1 MKRHLILLALLGGA
15 MGASY
20 AAQTPVA
27 TQNGAAMSTICR
39 SVEADTWPDWLQYW
53 IDNGGPMP
61 AQLVADVIHEAADWG
76 LQTLHLTESEMLAR
90 YATGEIKI
98 EFDPNALPI
107 LSFRVS
113 AGGGD
118 GIAVILDNF

>member
-1 MKRHLILLALLGGA
+1 MKRHLIMLALLGGA

-20 AAQTPVA
+20 AAPSPMA
-27 TQNGAAMSTICR
+27 TQNSAAISTTCAPAD
-39 SVEADTWPDWLQYW
+39 ADTWPDWLQTW
-53 IDNGGPMP
+53 LDQGGPMP

-76 LQTLHLTESEMLAR
+76 LETLHLTESEMLEK

-98 EFDPNALPI
+98 EFDPTALPV

-113 AGGGD
+113 AGNTGM
-118 GIAVILDNF
+118 IVILDNY